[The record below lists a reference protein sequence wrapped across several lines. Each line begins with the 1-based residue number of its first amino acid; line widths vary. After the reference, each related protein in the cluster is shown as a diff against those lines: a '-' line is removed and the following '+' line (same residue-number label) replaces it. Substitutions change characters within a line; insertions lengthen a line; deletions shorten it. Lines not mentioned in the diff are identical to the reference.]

1 MISNPSADIVLPV
14 YNGLA
19 HVKDRVESLLEC
31 TSNSCYR
38 LYLIDDFSDL
48 TIQYSNRKGQVL
60 TLLFLMM

>member
-1 MISNPSADIVLPV
+1 LPV

>member
-19 HVKDRVESLLEC
+19 YAKDRVESLLEC
-31 TSNSCYR
+31 TSNSCHQ

-48 TIQYSNRKGQVL
+48 TTQRGGVRS
-60 TLLFLMM
+60 